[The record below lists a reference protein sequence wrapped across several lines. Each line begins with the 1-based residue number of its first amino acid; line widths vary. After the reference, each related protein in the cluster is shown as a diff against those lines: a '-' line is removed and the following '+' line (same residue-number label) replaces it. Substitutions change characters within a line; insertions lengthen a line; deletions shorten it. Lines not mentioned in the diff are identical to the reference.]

1 MDQNRKSLQ
10 EQAMPK
16 KQAMA
21 TSLSS
26 GCQRILANPWIY
38 LIVSLA
44 LLVCML
50 GARSLWG
57 SEGRWAEIAREMVL
71 RRDFFHPTINWAP
84 YFDKPLFT
92 YWAIVALSW
101 ITGTINEFTARLPSA
116 IAGLAALW
124 ATVLLGKRIFSR
136 NAGYLAGWLL
146 LTSFGFL
153 FWSRTAC
160 ADSENLA
167 FIMFAVLWY
176 RAKMHKP
183 NFLTFL
189 VFYLICAIGAHFKGL
204 PAAVLPVLVCLT
216 EMIQRKTLKRY
227 FTLSHLAAILIGL
240 LVYLLPFVY
249 AAYTGDGYGE
259 NGLYLAF
266 KENILRF
273 FSAFDH
279 REPFYVYFYY
289 VPLLFLPWSPLLIG
303 ALGEAFSHYKS
314 LNQDEKW
321 ILHSLLII
329 FFVFTCSESRR
340 SYYILPILPFCAL
353 LVGNLLV
360 RTNTGD
366 LWLKISMKVQQW
378 LVIAASLLLILAPVV
393 GYLMERH
400 RGIVPPKGFTT
411 SLFITGVL
419 ASVFFWL
426 LLKYLTRRE
435 QDLNLC
441 SRILPSLGAV
451 VIISA
456 GFFCWQQVILEQYRP
471 YRPFL
476 KKVRTSMGSNI
487 SPSNVALSQ
496 DTANVIFYLGFNG
509 PMPVLK
515 TPRDVK
521 WFLNREGLRYMI
533 VQRRYLK
540 RSFSVLPEELKKHPY
555 MSSPLYPGEKRKR
568 MQLLVWRL
576 SGPVETN
583 KTGDFQ
589 KHVSGP

>member
-1 MDQNRKSLQ
+1 MNHKGLPEEVMS
-10 EQAMPK
+10 
-16 KQAMA
+16 KQQSMA
-21 TSLSS
+21 TSLAG
-26 GCQRILANPWIY
+26 GCQRIVANPWI
-38 LIVSLA
+38 LLAASLA

-92 YWAIVALSW
+92 YWAIVAVSW
-101 ITGTINEFTARLPSA
+101 VAGTINEFTARLPSA
-116 IAGLAALW
+116 IAGLATLW
-124 ATVLLGKRIFSR
+124 TTVLLGKRTFSR
-136 NAGYLAGWLL
+136 HAGYLAGWLL

-167 FIMFAVLWY
+167 FIMVAVLWY
-176 RAKMHKP
+176 RARMHKP
-183 NFLTFL
+183 NFLRFL
-189 VFYLICAIGAHFKGL
+189 VFYLICATGAHFKGL
-204 PAAVLPVLVCLT
+204 PAAVLPVLICLAD
-216 EMIQRKTLKRY
+216 IVQRKMLKSY
-227 FTLSHLAAILIGL
+227 FSLSHLAAIFSGL

-249 AAYTGDGYGE
+249 AAYTGEGYGE

-279 REPFYVYFYY
+279 REPFYVYFFY
-289 VPLLFLPWSPLLIG
+289 VPLLFLPWLPLLIG
-303 ALGEAFSHYKS
+303 ALGHAFSHYKR

-353 LVGNLLV
+353 LVGNFLV
-360 RTNTGD
+360 STISGD
-366 LWLKISMKVQQW
+366 LWLKISMKIQQW
-378 LVIAASLLLILAPVV
+378 LVVAASLLLILAPGV
-393 GYLMERH
+393 GLLLEGFV
-400 RGIVPPKGFTT
+400 GIVPPNGLTA

-426 LLKYLTRRE
+426 LLKSLTKRE
-435 QDLNLC
+435 QGLNWC
-441 SRILPSLGAV
+441 SRILPSLGAA
-451 VIISA
+451 IIIWA

-476 KKVRTSMGSNI
+476 KKVRAAMGSNI
-487 SPSNVALSQ
+487 DPSNVALSQ

-515 TPRDVK
+515 TPKAVRLFLDRD
-521 WFLNREGLRYMI
+521 GIRYMI
-533 VQRRYLK
+533 VQRRYLE
-540 RSFSVLPEELKKHPY
+540 RSFSVLPEDLKKHPF
-555 MSSPLYPGEKRKR
+555 MSSPLYPGQMRKK

-576 SGPVETN
+576 VGPVD
-583 KTGDFQ
+583 KKGAP
-589 KHVSGP
+589 KRL

>member
-1 MDQNRKSLQ
+1 MNDKGLQ
-10 EQAMPK
+10 
-16 KQAMA
+16 KQVMSKQRPIVN
-21 TSLSS
+21 SLSG
-26 GCQRILANPWIY
+26 GCQRILVNPWIF
-38 LIVSLA
+38 LAASLA

-92 YWAIVALSW
+92 YWAIVAVSW
-101 ITGTINEFTARLPSA
+101 ITGTVNEFTARLPSA
-116 IAGLAALW
+116 IAGLATLW
-124 ATVLLGKRIFSR
+124 ATILLGKRIFSR
-136 NAGYLAGWLL
+136 HAGYLAGWLL
-146 LTSFGFL
+146 LTSLGFL

-167 FIMFAVLWY
+167 FIMVAVLWY
-176 RAKMHKP
+176 RARMHKP
-183 NFLTFL
+183 NFLRFL
-189 VFYLICAIGAHFKGL
+189 GFYLICATGAHFKGL
-204 PAAVLPVLVCLT
+204 PAAVLPVLICLSD
-216 EMIQRKTLKRY
+216 IVQRKTLKSY
-227 FTLSHLAAILIGL
+227 FTLSHLAAICTGL
-240 LVYLLPFVY
+240 LVYLLPFLY

-279 REPFYVYFYY
+279 REPFYVYFFY

-303 ALGEAFSHYKS
+303 ALGEAFRHYKR

-321 ILHSLLII
+321 VLHSLLII

-353 LVGNLLV
+353 LVGNFLV
-360 RTNTGD
+360 STNIED
-366 LWLKISMKVQQW
+366 LWLKISMKIQQW
-378 LVIAASLLLILAPVV
+378 LVVAASLLLILAPGV
-393 GYLMERH
+393 GLLLEGFV
-400 RGIVPPKGFTT
+400 GIVPPKGLTA

-419 ASVFFWL
+419 AVVFFWL
-426 LLKYLTRRE
+426 LLKSLTRRE
-435 QDLNLC
+435 QGLNWC
-441 SRILPSLGAV
+441 SRILPSLGAA
-451 VIISA
+451 IIILA

-476 KKVRTSMGSNI
+476 KKVRAAMGSNI
-487 SPSNVALSQ
+487 DPSNVALSQ

-515 TPRDVK
+515 TPKAVRLFLDRD
-521 WFLNREGLRYMI
+521 GIRYMI
-533 VQRRYLK
+533 VQRRYLE
-540 RSFSVLPEELKKHPY
+540 RSFSVLPEDLKKHPF
-555 MSSPLYPGEKRKR
+555 MSSPLYPGQKRKK

-576 SGPVETN
+576 FGPVDKKGAPE
-583 KTGDFQ
+583 KQ
-589 KHVSGP
+589 

>member
-1 MDQNRKSLQ
+1 MNYKGLQ
-10 EQAMPK
+10 
-16 KQAMA
+16 KQVMSKQRPIVN
-21 TSLSS
+21 SLSG
-26 GCQRILANPWIY
+26 GCQRILVNPWIF
-38 LIVSLA
+38 LAASLA

-92 YWAIVALSW
+92 YWAIVAVSW

-116 IAGLAALW
+116 IAGLATLW
-124 ATVLLGKRIFSR
+124 ATVLLGKRIFSIQ
-136 NAGYLAGWLL
+136 AGYLAGWLL

-167 FIMFAVLWY
+167 FIMVAVLWY
-176 RAKMHKP
+176 RARMHKP
-183 NFLTFL
+183 NFLRFL
-189 VFYLICAIGAHFKGL
+189 VFYLIGATGAHFKGL
-204 PAAVLPVLVCLT
+204 PAAVLPVLIYLADIV
-216 EMIQRKTLKRY
+216 QRKMLKSY
-227 FTLSHLAAILIGL
+227 FSLSHLAAIFSGL

-249 AAYTGDGYGE
+249 AAYTGEGYGE

-289 VPLLFLPWSPLLIG
+289 VPMLFLPWSPLLIG
-303 ALGEAFSHYKS
+303 ALGLTFRDYKR

-340 SYYILPILPFCAL
+340 SYYIMPILPFCAL
-353 LVGNLLV
+353 LVGNFLV
-360 RTNTGD
+360 RTNIED
-366 LWLKISMKVQQW
+366 LWLKISMKIQQW
-378 LVIAASLLLILAPVV
+378 LVMAASLLLILAPGV
-393 GYLMERH
+393 GLLLERFA
-400 RGIVPPKGFTT
+400 GIVPPKGLTA

-426 LLKYLTRRE
+426 LLKSLTSRE
-435 QDLNLC
+435 QGINWC
-441 SRILPSLGAV
+441 GKIFPSLGAA
-451 VIISA
+451 IIILA
-456 GFFCWQQVILEQYRP
+456 GFFCWQQVILEKFRP
-471 YRPFL
+471 YKPFL
-476 KKVRTSMGSNI
+476 NKVRTTIGTNV

-515 TPRDVK
+515 TRRDVK
-521 WFLNREGLRYMI
+521 MFLNRNGLRYMI

-540 RSFSVLPEELKKHPY
+540 RSFSVLPDELKKHPF
-555 MSSPLYPGEKRKR
+555 MSSPLYPGQMRKK

-576 SGPVETN
+576 VGPVDKKGAPE
-583 KTGDFQ
+583 KQ
-589 KHVSGP
+589 

>member
-1 MDQNRKSLQ
+1 MNEKGLQ

-16 KQAMA
+16 QQVRA

-26 GCQRILANPWIY
+26 GCQRILANPWIF
-38 LIVSLA
+38 LTASLA
-44 LLVCML
+44 LLLCML

-92 YWAIVALSW
+92 YWAIVAVSW
-101 ITGTINEFTARLPSA
+101 VAGTINEFAARLPSA
-116 IAGLAALW
+116 IAGLTALW
-124 ATVLLGKRIFSR
+124 ATVLVGKRIFSR
-136 NAGYLAGWLL
+136 HAGYLAGWLL

-167 FIMFAVLWY
+167 FIMVAVLWY
-176 RAKMHKP
+176 RAKMHEP
-183 NFLTFL
+183 NFLKFL
-189 VFYLICAIGAHFKGL
+189 FFYLICAIGAHFKGL
-204 PAAVLPVLVCLT
+204 PAAVLPVLICLSD
-216 EMIQRKTLKRY
+216 IVQRKTLKRY
-227 FTLSHLAAILIGL
+227 FSLSHLVALCIGL
-240 LVYLLPFVY
+240 LIYLLPFVY
-249 AAYTGDGYGE
+249 AAYTGNGYEE

-279 REPFYVYFYY
+279 REPFYVYFFY
-289 VPLLFLPWSPLLIG
+289 VPMLFLPWLPLLIG
-303 ALGEAFSHYKS
+303 ALGHAFSHYKR

-329 FFVFTCSESRR
+329 FFIFTCSESRR

-353 LVGNLLV
+353 LVGNFLV
-360 RTNTGD
+360 RTHTGN
-366 LWLKISMKVQQW
+366 LWLKISMKIQQW
-378 LVIAASLLLILAPVV
+378 LVMAASLLLILAPLV
-393 GYLMERH
+393 GYLLERH
-400 RGIVPPKGFTT
+400 SDIVPPKGLTA

-419 ASVFFWL
+419 ASVFFWHV
-426 LLKYLTRRE
+426 LKSLTSRE
-435 QDLNLC
+435 QGLNWC
-441 SRILPSLGAV
+441 SRILPSLGAT
-451 VIISA
+451 IIILA
-456 GFFCWQQVILEQYRP
+456 GFFCWQQVILEKYRP
-471 YRPFL
+471 YKPFL
-476 KKVRTSMGSNI
+476 QKVRTAMGSNI
-487 SPSNVALSQ
+487 SPGNVALSQ

-515 TPRDVK
+515 TPKAVRLFLDRD
-521 WFLNREGLRYMI
+521 GLRYMI
-533 VQRRYLK
+533 VQRRYLEH
-540 RSFSVLPEELKKHPY
+540 SFSVLPEDLKKHPF

-576 SGPVETN
+576 LGPIKTN
-583 KTGDFQ
+583 KQNAF
-589 KHVSGP
+589 KNL

>member
-1 MDQNRKSLQ
+1 MDQNRKGLQ

-16 KQAMA
+16 QQAMA
-21 TSLSS
+21 TSLSH
-26 GCQRILANPWIY
+26 GCQRILANPWIF
-38 LIVSLA
+38 LTASLV

-57 SEGRWAEIAREMVL
+57 SEGRWAEIAREMIL
-71 RRDFFHPTINWAP
+71 RRDFFHPTINWVP

-92 YWAIVALSW
+92 YWAIVAVSW
-101 ITGTINEFTARLPSA
+101 VAGTINEFTARLPNA
-116 IAGLAALW
+116 IAGLTALW

-136 NAGYLAGWLL
+136 NAGYIAGWLL

-183 NFLTFL
+183 NFLRFL

-204 PAAVLPVLVCLT
+204 PAAVLPVLICLAD
-216 EMIQRKTLKRY
+216 IVQRKTLKRY
-227 FTLSHLAAILIGL
+227 LTFSHLAALLIGL

-249 AAYTGDGYGE
+249 AAYTGNGYGE

-303 ALGEAFSHYKS
+303 ALGHAFGHYKR

-329 FFVFTCSESRR
+329 FFIFTCSESRR

-353 LVGNLLV
+353 LVGNFLV
-360 RTNTGD
+360 STNTGD
-366 LWLKISMKVQQW
+366 LWLKISIRIQQW
-378 LVIAASLLLILAPVV
+378 LVIAASLLLILAPGV
-393 GYLMERH
+393 GYVLERH
-400 RGIVPPKGFTT
+400 SGIVPPKGLTV

-419 ASVFFWL
+419 ATVFFWL
-426 LLKYLTRRE
+426 LLKSLTGRE
-435 QDLNLC
+435 QGLNWC
-441 SRILPSLGAV
+441 GKILPSIGAAA
-451 VIISA
+451 IIFA

-476 KKVRTSMGSNI
+476 KKVRAVMGSNI
-487 SPSNVALSQ
+487 DPSNVALSQ

-515 TPRDVK
+515 TRRDVK
-521 WFLNREGLRYMI
+521 MFLNRNSLRYMI

-540 RSFSVLPEELKKHPY
+540 RSFSVLPEKLKKHPF
-555 MSSPLYPGEKRKR
+555 MASPLYRGQMRKK

-576 SGPVETN
+576 FGPVETDSIRHIN
-583 KTGDFQ
+583 D
-589 KHVSGP
+589 HSNRP